1 MDINV
6 YQSAN
11 ISGIN
16 SYTFQNQCNFGGEN
30 YILCYIDQINKINT
44 QFSNTQIKQTFI
56 IPVTSNIQTVN
67 ITESDSIYNINK
79 INVNSNFRLK

>member
-1 MDINV
+1 MDITV

-16 SYTFQNQCNFGGEN
+16 TYTFQNQCNFGGEN

-44 QFSNTQIKQTFI
+44 QFSNTQI
-56 IPVTSNIQTVN
+56 
-67 ITESDSIYNINK
+67 
-79 INVNSNFRLK
+79 